1 MFLDDPSDAQKEE
14 FTFEIE
20 QMKLLGSHK
29 NIVSLVGWY
38 TLKDQNFLV
47 VEYVPFGDLLTWL
60 RCRRK
65 EVTKKR
71 KLYSFKTELHG
82 VTHVPWLL
90 FFYRTPLWAYF
101 SPVAVL
107 NVEVC
112 L

>member
-14 FTFEIE
+14 LTFEIE

-71 KLYSFKTELHG
+71 KKKLNYTVSQTAL
-82 VTHVPWLL
+82 V
-90 FFYRTPLWAYF
+90 FY
-101 SPVAVL
+101 
-107 NVEVC
+107 
-112 L
+112 

>member
-71 KLYSFKTELHG
+71 KLYNFKTELHG
-82 VTHVPWLL
+82 VTNVPWLL
-90 FFYRTPLWAYF
+90 LKNSFLHRTPLWA
-101 SPVAVL
+101 VL
-107 NVEVC
+107 TS
-112 L
+112 LP

>member
-14 FTFEIE
+14 FTFEIG

-47 VEYVPFGDLLTWL
+47 VEYAPFGDLLTWL

-71 KLYSFKTELHG
+71 KIKQF
-82 VTHVPWLL
+82 
-90 FFYRTPLWAYF
+90 
-101 SPVAVL
+101 
-107 NVEVC
+107 
-112 L
+112 